1 MGYGNRLIG
10 YGKRLLRWGWRWL
23 GTLGVSVFFGK
34 GESIGALGLSGTF
47 R

>member
-1 MGYGNRLIG
+1 MVKGYRGVVRVG
-10 YGKRLLRWGWRWL
+10 Y
-23 GTLGVSVFFGK
+23 GTLGVSVFLGK